1 MRHGGQLPFTLGVIL
16 TVFSIFNGPSL
27 FASAFAKTSDI
38 ADSATKLSVL
48 KNDTSVEY
56 VACVS
61 NNSWRK
67 PTIDEQALRLQ
78 RDERYGEFE
87 DIERERFVASF
98 WREGSDLGWGF
109 VDYSGLWRFE
119 DAGLDVVAIAKAG
132 CPPFKNPQGRAQIN
146 LWLLNYFIDSTDM
159 VNGRLLIQVR
169 RKDIGFQM
177 VEVLAPRGTNINRT
191 AIDFIDQEGRLIET
205 ISTDVPWSRIA
216 NAPGTVGAPRQRP
229 VKAVEIVPGTR
240 TELVDALV
248 APPPPRTGR

>member
-1 MRHGGQLPFTLGVIL
+1 MRHGGHLLFTLGVIL

-27 FASAFAKTSDI
+27 FVSAFAKTSDF

-48 KNDTSVEY
+48 KDDTSIEY

-67 PTIDEQALRLQ
+67 PTIDEQVIRLE

-87 DIERERFVASF
+87 DLERERFVASF

-109 VDYSGLWRFE
+109 VDYSGLWRIE
-119 DAGLDVVAIAKAG
+119 DAGLDVVAISKAG

-146 LWLLNYFIDSTDM
+146 LWLLNYYIDSADM

-169 RKDIGFQM
+169 HKDIGFQM
-177 VEVLAPRGTNINRT
+177 IEVLAPRGTNVNRT
-191 AIDFIDQEGRLIET
+191 NIDFIDHEGRVLET
-205 ISTDVPWSRIA
+205 ISQDVPWSRIA
-216 NAPGTVGAPRQRP
+216 IAPGTAGVPRQRP

-240 TELVDALV
+240 TELVDAAV
-248 APPPPRTGR
+248 APPPRVGR

>member
-1 MRHGGQLPFTLGVIL
+1 MRHGGQLLFTLGVIL

-27 FASAFAKTSDI
+27 FASAFAKTSDF

-48 KNDTSVEY
+48 KDDNSIEY

-87 DIERERFVASF
+87 DSERERFVASF

-109 VDYSGLWRFE
+109 VDYSGLWRIE

-132 CPPFKNPQGRAQIN
+132 CPNFKNPQGRTQIN
-146 LWLLNYFIDSTDM
+146 LWLLNYYIDSADM

-177 VEVLAPRGTNINRT
+177 IEVLAPRGTNINRT
-191 AIDFIDQEGRLIET
+191 SIDFIDHEGRVLET
-205 ISTDVPWSRIA
+205 IAQDVPWSRIA
-216 NAPGTVGAPRQRP
+216 NAPGTAGPPRQRP

-240 TELVDALV
+240 TELVDAVV
-248 APPPPRTGR
+248 APPPPRVGR